1 MEHAGAPLTLDR
13 AMRMTE
19 PASSGAAGALL
30 YKLLPAG
37 IGAAIMIAVDPP
49 NTKRELFLQAFV
61 AFAMSYLFGD
71 VAFEVAKGFS
81 LLAFLDPSKPS
92 HWNAVAGVVGAAGW
106 FVAGGASVAL
116 KRFRRSP
123 QWPKVKE

>member
-1 MEHAGAPLTLDR
+1 MS
-13 AMRMTE
+13 E
-19 PASSGAAGALL
+19 PSAGAAGALL

-49 NTKRELFLQAFV
+49 DTKRELFLRAFV

-71 VAFEVAKGFS
+71 IVFEVARGVQY
-81 LLAFLDPSKPS
+81 LAFLNPGKPS

-106 FVAGGASVAL
+106 FVAGGASVML
-116 KRFRRSP
+116 KRFRRNP